1 MWDKFYGIHENR
13 FFKDRQW
20 LFTEFPELAPE
31 FYSSQKGQGHTSET
45 VQGQE
50 RTLHFDMGKSDGSVQ
65 NVSEIDIAADGVSTE
80 QKTENDVTSVTVQQ
94 MSVTREQAE
103 VARQCPDLCVVQ
115 ENDSCNSCGEEEQ
128 STSAVGGDMQ
138 NENFPG
144 ENAHCRIFEVWHV
157 CVVFISF
164 EMVGSR

>member
-45 VQGQE
+45 IQGQE
-50 RTLHFDMGKSDGSVQ
+50 RTLHFDTGKSGESVQ
-65 NVSEIDIAADGVSTE
+65 NVSEIDIVPDGVSPE
-80 QKTENDVTSVTVQQ
+80 QKNENDVTSVAKQH
-94 MSVTREQAE
+94 MSVTKEKAD
-103 VARQCPDLCVVQ
+103 VARQHPDLCVVQ

-128 STSAVGGDMQ
+128 STSAAGGGRQ

-144 ENAHCRIFEVWHV
+144 ENAQYRIFEVWSV
-157 CVVFISF
+157 CVVFILF